1 MSLRHARD
9 GPEYLHCVER
19 VETDARL
26 VSLPYLRR
34 AVSALEARTAALAH
48 PVAAPGGPV
57 EQAVVDA
64 RQRLLNVCQ
73 EQMIFGQIVSLHFIY
88 IYIYIYIY
96 LYLYIYMHKST
107 ALEPNFLS

>member
-26 VSLPYLRR
+26 IGLPYLRR
-34 AVSALEARTAALAH
+34 AVSALEARAAALAH

-57 EQAVVDA
+57 EKAVVDD

-73 EQMIFGQIVSLHFIY
+73 EQMIFGPIVSLHGVPYRPEMI
-88 IYIYIYIY
+88 IAA
-96 LYLYIYMHKST
+96 SR
-107 ALEPNFLS
+107 A